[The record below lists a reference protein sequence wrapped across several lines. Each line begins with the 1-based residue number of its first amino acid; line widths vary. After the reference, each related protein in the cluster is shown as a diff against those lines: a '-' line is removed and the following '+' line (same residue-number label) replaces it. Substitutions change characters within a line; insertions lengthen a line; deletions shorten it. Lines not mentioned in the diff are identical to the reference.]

1 MLARARRGQWY
12 SDERVFVV
20 QQALHK
26 RDAVGPQCQWEVTS
40 DSFSDLGP
48 VRVVARGEQV
58 LWVELQM
65 RWLSTQRP
73 SNSHFLPWDC
83 RLGLVVPHADPGNH
97 MGLLN
102 IPPTDVTCITTA
114 IDAWERRWD
123 TLSLELRALL
133 EGTYVISRSGQPF
146 QPFFMRN
153 HSSLDEEA
161 LEALWPVI
169 AKMLWRGVFE
179 YIERHQPLPVRGSGK
194 IGTAVQA
201 AHYRP

>member
-1 MLARARRGQWY
+1 MY
-12 SDERVFVV
+12 
-20 QQALHK
+20 K
-26 RDAVGPQCQWEVTS
+26 
-40 DSFSDLGP
+40 
-48 VRVVARGEQV
+48 
-58 LWVELQM
+58 
-65 RWLSTQRP
+65 
-73 SNSHFLPWDC
+73 
-83 RLGLVVPHADPGNH
+83 
-97 MGLLN
+97 
-102 IPPTDVTCITTA
+102 TA